1 MNARVADTAAKLR
14 RFLTGPGIQVAEG
27 RHAGAVIGALDDAGR
42 ARYAYP
48 EITGYYLHWLAE
60 ARDRTDAGAAA
71 RARAAADWATR
82 ALADGAVPATR
93 AYLRTD
99 EPADWRNDAVFFF
112 DLAML
117 LRGLCAAHERGLV
130 AMPAA
135 AIGRL
140 LEELARFVDADGH
153 LLAARRLAG
162 RPGLPARWST
172 LGGPFEVKAT
182 SRVLLSDRLVNLPA
196 PLRNTCVALQEA
208 YVASAASTALGML
221 HPTLYFAEGTLV
233 CAPQAAADVGRLLA
247 RLLALG
253 DTDGNLP
260 EAEDS
265 NVPRSDIVAQALR
278 VGVLLRARGVAG
290 APSLER
296 LEALADTLVRRLL
309 PSGAMPFRADIA
321 TPQANL
327 WCSMFA
333 EQGLHWFALHV
344 RGDAVPDAE
353 WLV

>member
-1 MNARVADTAAKLR
+1 MKAQAADAAARLR
-14 RFLTGPGIQVAEG
+14 RFLTGPAIQVTEG
-27 RHAGAVIGALDDAGR
+27 RHAGAVMGALDAAGT
-42 ARYAYP
+42 AHYAYP

-60 ARDRTDAGAAA
+60 ARDRIDAGAAV
-71 RARAAADWATR
+71 RACAAADWATR

-93 AYLRTD
+93 AYLRAD

-130 AMPAA
+130 AMPAV

-140 LEELARFVDADGH
+140 LEELARFVDADGR

-162 RPGLPARWST
+162 RPELPARWST

-182 SRVLLSDRLVNLPA
+182 SRVLLAERLVDLPA
-196 PLRNTCVALQEA
+196 RLQTACLALQDA
-208 YVASAASTALGML
+208 YVAHTASTPLGML
-221 HPTLYFAEGTLV
+221 HPTLYFAEGVLV
-233 CAPQAAADVGRLLA
+233 CAAHAATDVGRLLA

-253 DTDGNLP
+253 DADGHLP

-265 NVPRSDIVAQALR
+265 SVPRSDIVAQALR
-278 VGVLLRARGVAG
+278 VGVLLRAHGIDG

-296 LEALADTLVRRLL
+296 LEALADTLVGRVLA
-309 PSGAMPFRADIA
+309 SGAMPFRADVDA
-321 TPQANL
+321 PQANL

-333 EQGLHWFALHV
+333 EQALHWFALHV